1 MLRILSF
8 LLVFSASA
16 ISAQETVIVGLSQ
29 SNVAI
34 TANFSGSDILVF
46 GAVKRTG
53 ELPVDASPLDVIIVV
68 EGPLQQVTVRRKEKK
83 LGIWV
88 NTDSVDIDAAPSFF
102 TVATTAPLD
111 DILPEEL
118 QREYAI
124 GLEYAVRL
132 PEQDLDPETESFN
145 EAIARI
151 RVANGLYSEREG
163 AVNFSADTLFDTD
176 IELPAN
182 LIEGDYTTKIFLIRD
197 QQIIGQTSVQISV
210 RKTGIE
216 RWIYNLA
223 HEQALLYGLL
233 SLLVALVAGY
243 GASEIFRRLKG

>member
-1 MLRILSF
+1 MLRILTLSLAF
-8 LLVFSASA
+8 FTNAVIAEES
-16 ISAQETVIVGLSQ
+16 VIVGLSQ

-46 GAVKRTG
+46 GAVKREG
-53 ELPVDASPLDVIIVV
+53 ELPADASKLDVVIVV
-68 EGPLQQVTVRRKEKK
+68 EGPLQHVTVRRKEKK

-88 NTDSVDIDAAPSFF
+88 NIDSVDVEEAPSFF
-102 TVATTAPLD
+102 TVATTGPLD
-111 DILPEEL
+111 VILTEEL
-118 QREYAI
+118 QREHAI

-132 PEQDLDPETESFN
+132 PDHDLDAETETFN

-163 AVNFSADTLFDTD
+163 SVNLNAETLFDTG

-182 LIEGDYTTKIFLIRD
+182 LVEGDYTAKIFLIRG
-197 QQIIGQTSVQISV
+197 QQIVGQTEMEITV
-210 RKTGIE
+210 RKTGLE

-223 HEQALLYGLL
+223 HEQALVYGLL

>member
-8 LLVFSASA
+8 LLAFSASA

-118 QREYAI
+118 QREHAI